1 MTPWSRRQALAGLT
15 AGLTAIAGQGGAAI
29 RPFTVYRSAACGC
42 CQAWMAHMAAAGF
55 APRSVEV
62 DDLVAVR
69 RRFNVPEDLAACHTA
84 VIHGYAIEGHVPA
97 QDVAALL
104 RRGLRA
110 VGLAVP
116 GMPIG
121 SPGMTVSGVVP
132 QVYSTLLLLSGG
144 RRQVFARH

>member
-1 MTPWSRRQALAGLT
+1 MTPWSRRRVLAGLT
-15 AGLTAIAGQGGAAI
+15 LGLTVIAGQGRAAT
-29 RPFTVYRSAACGC
+29 PFTVYRSAACGC
-42 CQAWMAHMAAAGF
+42 CEAWMVHMAKAGF
-55 APRSVEV
+55 AAKSVLV

-69 RRFNVPEDLAACHTA
+69 RRFNVPEDVAGCHTA

-97 QDVAALL
+97 QDVTALL
-104 RRGLRA
+104 RRAPRA

-121 SPGMTVSGVVP
+121 SPGMTVPGAAPES
-132 QVYSTLLLLSGG
+132 YSTLLLLSGG

>member
-1 MTPWSRRQALAGLT
+1 
-15 AGLTAIAGQGGAAI
+15 
-29 RPFTVYRSAACGC
+29 
-42 CQAWMAHMAAAGF
+42 MAAAGF
-55 APRSVEV
+55 RAKSLLV

-97 QDVAALL
+97 QDVQALL
-104 RRGLRA
+104 RRAPRA

-116 GMPIG
+116 GMPLG
-121 SPGMTVSGVVP
+121 SPGISVAGAAP
-132 QVYSTLLLLSGG
+132 QPYSTLLLLSGG

>member
-1 MTPWSRRQALAGLT
+1 
-15 AGLTAIAGQGGAAI
+15 
-29 RPFTVYRSAACGC
+29 
-42 CQAWMAHMAAAGF
+42 MAKAGF
-55 APRSVEV
+55 AAKSVLV

-69 RRFNVPEDLAACHTA
+69 RRFNVPEDVAGCHTA

-97 QDVAALL
+97 QDVTALL
-104 RRGLRA
+104 RRAPRA

-121 SPGMTVSGVVP
+121 SPGMTVPGAAPES
-132 QVYSTLLLLSGG
+132 YSTLLLLSGG